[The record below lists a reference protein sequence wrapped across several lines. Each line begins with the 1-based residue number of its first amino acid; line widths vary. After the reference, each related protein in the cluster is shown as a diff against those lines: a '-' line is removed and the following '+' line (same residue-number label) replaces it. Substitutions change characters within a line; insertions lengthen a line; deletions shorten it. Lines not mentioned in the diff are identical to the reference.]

1 MSPSRRSQW
10 LLLAL
15 SAAML
20 LSGEAPSFASINW
33 VGTSMVPSTVPKSCS
48 GAFRYAARDGNG
60 DIMPL
65 SPVQA
70 FANDRLFARTRYAA
84 RAMSGLEPERS
95 RVLALNA
102 MCGAR

>member
-1 MSPSRRSQW
+1 VLPFAAAI
-10 LLLAL
+10 LL
-15 SAAML
+15 SA
-20 LSGEAPSFASINW
+20 SPPSLASINRA
-33 VGTSMVPSTVPKSCS
+33 GTLMMPISAMPKSCS

-84 RAMSGLEPERS
+84 RAMYGLEPERS